1 LKGLKM
7 KGFEHYKS
15 IDHISP
21 SSLSVFSRCPR
32 KYFYQIGCRLQSPVT
47 SNALLFGE
55 AMHYALP
62 HAYEGDIDKA
72 FKAFNSIW
80 KDAAGDDIRNSARAM
95 LLIENF
101 TEAHSKNRSIYIPEL
116 PPKSN
121 IKVTDCRSAYELDF
135 AIDIGENVPFVGRI
149 DCVARHRD
157 TRKLVAVEYK
167 TASRLGN
174 TYLES
179 FRRNPQVIG
188 YALALEA
195 LARESVDTVYVEVL
209 PTQKTQTHPVVIPV
223 NFLYN
228 AYEPFIQGMK
238 YFLQQIRHCE
248 EVKEFPQNIC
258 ACNSYSSYGM
268 AGYNCPYLE
277 LCELKDWTL
286 GKDDYTVNNYN
297 PFIIENEK
305 TESD

>member
-1 LKGLKM
+1 M

-15 IDHISP
+15 KEHISP
-21 SSLSVFSRCPR
+21 SSLSVFTRCPR
-32 KYFYQIGCRLQSPVT
+32 KYFYQNGCRLQPPT
-47 SNALLFGE
+47 SSTAMLFGE

-62 HAYEGDIDKA
+62 HAHKGEIDKA
-72 FKAFNSIW
+72 FSAFNSIW
-80 KDAAGDDIRNSARAM
+80 KDNAGDNIRNSARAM

-101 TEAHSKNRSIYIPEL
+101 ANAHSKNRSIYIPEL

-121 IKVTDCRSAYELDF
+121 VKVTDCRSAYELAF
-135 AIDIGENVPFVGRI
+135 AIDIGEDIPFVGRI

-157 TRKLVAVEYK
+157 TGKLVAVEYK

-195 LARESVDTVYVEVL
+195 LAGESVDTVYVEVL
-209 PTQKTQTHPVVIPV
+209 PTQKTQTQPIVIPI

-228 AYEPFIQGMK
+228 SYEPFIQSIK
-238 YFLQQIRHCE
+238 YYVQQIKQCE
-248 EVKEFPQNIC
+248 EMQNFPQNIC

-268 AGYNCPYLE
+268 AGYNCPYVE

-286 GKDDYTVNNYN
+286 AKDDYIVNDYN
-297 PFIIENEK
+297 PFIIEDSK
-305 TESD
+305 TE